1 MHLLKESVEF
11 PNLFSGDIEIN
22 RVAFKLFGLDI
33 YWYGILIALGVVLG
47 FLYAMKRSKK
57 VGLISDNVFDIA
69 FIGIIVGFIGARAYF
84 CLFYNLMSPEADN
97 KYNLITMFTKI
108 HDGGLAIYGGIIF
121 GVIAA
126 LIACKVKKSPFLPL
140 LDIAAPA
147 ILIGQSIGRWGNFI
161 NQECYGAPTAGN
173 LPWGMTGTKIALDP
187 IVIEAMGSNAEKTNV
202 LVHPCFLYESLWCI
216 VGFLL
221 IHFVANK
228 IRSFDGEVFL
238 YFVLWYGSGRAWIE
252 ALRTDSLYAGSLKI
266 SQVVAITSAVL
277 ALIMIIYFRIFTKKE
292 QKPLYVNTDLSRERL
307 ELFEKKI
314 KLDNEK
320 SDAKKAVRKA
330 KKEGSQKIAPSILG
344 ESTEDS
350 EIKDNEIQ
358 KNNEDETNDE
368 NENNN
373 EDERN
378 NEDKGEQ
385 EK

>member
-1 MHLLKESVEF
+1 MRLLKESVEF

-84 CLFYNLMSPEADN
+84 CLFYNIMNPEADN

-266 SQVVAITSAVL
+266 SQVIAIASAVL

-292 QKPLYVNTDLSRERL
+292 QKPLYVNTDLSRERF

-320 SDAKKAVRKA
+320 SDAKKAVKKA
-330 KKEGSQKIAPSILG
+330 KKEASQKIAPSILG
-344 ESTEDS
+344 ESVEDS
-350 EIKDNEIQ
+350 ETKDNEIQ
-358 KNNEDETNDE
+358 KNNEDETNDK

-373 EDERN
+373 ED
-378 NEDKGEQ
+378 KGGQ

>member
-84 CLFYNLMSPEADN
+84 CLFYNLMYPEADN

-187 IVIEAMGSNAEKTNV
+187 IVIEAMGSSAEKTNV

-344 ESTEDS
+344 ESAEDS
-350 EIKDNEIQ
+350 ETKDNEIQ

>member
-84 CLFYNLMSPEADN
+84 CLFYNLMYPEADN

-344 ESTEDS
+344 ESAEDS
-350 EIKDNEIQ
+350 ETKDNEIQ

>member
-22 RVAFKLFGLDI
+22 RVAFKLFGIDI
-33 YWYGILIALGVVLG
+33 YWYGILIAVGVVLG

-69 FIGIIVGFIGARAYF
+69 FIAIILGFVGARAYY
-84 CLFYNLMSPEADN
+84 CLFHNLMNPDSDN
-97 KYNLITMFTKI
+97 KYNFITMFTKI

-121 GVIAA
+121 GVLAA
-126 LIACKVKKSPFLPL
+126 VIACRVKKSPFLPL

-161 NQECYGAPTAGN
+161 NQECFGAPTAGN

-187 IVIEAMGSNAEKTNV
+187 VVIAAMGASVEKTDI

-216 VGFLL
+216 TGFLL
-221 IHFVANK
+221 IHFIANK

-238 YFVLWYGSGRAWIE
+238 FFVLWYGSGRAWIE
-252 ALRTDSLYAGSLKI
+252 ALRTDSLYAGSVKI

-277 ALIMIIYFRIFTKKE
+277 ALIMIIYFRISAKKE
-292 QKPLYVNTDLSRERL
+292 NKPLYVNTDISRERL
-307 ELFEKKI
+307 ESYEI
-314 KLDNEK
+314 KLKLDKEK
-320 SDAKKAVRKA
+320 AEAKKAMKEA
-330 KKEGSQKIAPSILG
+330 KKESVQNTAPSILG
-344 ESTEDS
+344 DDS
-350 EIKDNEIQ
+350 EDNG
-358 KNNEDETNDE
+358 T
-368 NENNN
+368 ENNTSS
-373 EDERN
+373 
-378 NEDKGEQ
+378 

>member
-84 CLFYNLMSPEADN
+84 CLFYNLMYPEADN

>member
-84 CLFYNLMSPEADN
+84 CLFYNLMNPEADN

-121 GVIAA
+121 GAIAA

-266 SQVVAITSAVL
+266 SQVIAIASAVL

-292 QKPLYVNTDLSRERL
+292 QKPLYVNTDLSRERF

-320 SDAKKAVRKA
+320 SDAKKAVKKA
-330 KKEGSQKIAPSILG
+330 KKEASQKIAPSILG
-344 ESTEDS
+344 ESVEDS
-350 EIKDNEIQ
+350 ETKDNEIQ
-358 KNNEDETNDE
+358 KNNEDETNDK

-373 EDERN
+373 ED
-378 NEDKGEQ
+378 KGGQ

>member
-33 YWYGILIALGVVLG
+33 YWYGIFIALGVVLG

-84 CLFYNLMSPEADN
+84 CLFYNIMNPEADN

-266 SQVVAITSAVL
+266 SQVIAIASAVL

-292 QKPLYVNTDLSRERL
+292 QKPLYVNTDLSRERF

-320 SDAKKAVRKA
+320 SDAKKAVKKA
-330 KKEGSQKIAPSILG
+330 KKEASQKIAPSILG
-344 ESTEDS
+344 ESVEDS
-350 EIKDNEIQ
+350 ETKDNEIQ
-358 KNNEDETNDE
+358 KNNEDETNDK

-373 EDERN
+373 ED
-378 NEDKGEQ
+378 KGGQ

>member
-33 YWYGILIALGVVLG
+33 YWYGIFIALGVVLG

-84 CLFYNLMSPEADN
+84 CLFYNIMNPEADN

-140 LDIAAPA
+140 LDIATPA

-266 SQVVAITSAVL
+266 SQVIAIASAVL

-292 QKPLYVNTDLSRERL
+292 QKPLYVNTDLSRERF

-320 SDAKKAVRKA
+320 SDAKKAVKKA
-330 KKEGSQKIAPSILG
+330 KKEASQKIAPSILG
-344 ESTEDS
+344 ESVEDS
-350 EIKDNEIQ
+350 ETKDNEIQ
-358 KNNEDETNDE
+358 KNNEDETNDK

-373 EDERN
+373 ED
-378 NEDKGEQ
+378 KGGQ

>member
-1 MHLLKESVEF
+1 MRLLKESVEF
-11 PNLFSGDIEIN
+11 PNLFSGDIEID

-47 FLYAMKRSKK
+47 FLYAMKHSKK

-84 CLFYNLMSPEADN
+84 CLFYNLMNPEADN

-266 SQVVAITSAVL
+266 SQVIAIASAVL

-292 QKPLYVNTDLSRERL
+292 QKPLYVNTDLSRERF

-320 SDAKKAVRKA
+320 SDAKKAVKKA
-330 KKEGSQKIAPSILG
+330 KKEASQKIAPSILG
-344 ESTEDS
+344 ESVEDS
-350 EIKDNEIQ
+350 ETKDNEIQ
-358 KNNEDETNDE
+358 KNNEDETNDK

-373 EDERN
+373 ED
-378 NEDKGEQ
+378 KGGQ

>member
-84 CLFYNLMSPEADN
+84 CLFYNLMNPEADN

-187 IVIEAMGSNAEKTNV
+187 IVIEAMGSSAEKTNV

-266 SQVVAITSAVL
+266 SQVVAITSAIL

-344 ESTEDS
+344 ESAEDS
-350 EIKDNEIQ
+350 ETKDNEIQ

>member
-1 MHLLKESVEF
+1 
-11 PNLFSGDIEIN
+11 
-22 RVAFKLFGLDI
+22 
-33 YWYGILIALGVVLG
+33 
-47 FLYAMKRSKK
+47 MKRSKK

-84 CLFYNLMSPEADN
+84 CLFYNLMNPEADN

-187 IVIEAMGSNAEKTNV
+187 IVIEAMGEGAEKTNV

-221 IHFVANK
+221 IHFIANR

-238 YFVLWYGSGRAWIE
+238 CFVLWYGAGRAWIE

-266 SQVVAITSAVL
+266 SQVIAIASAVL
-277 ALIMIIYFRIFTKKE
+277 ALIMIVYFRITTRKE
-292 QKPLYVNTDLSRERL
+292 NKQLYVNTDLSRERL
-307 ELFEKKI
+307 EEFKQKI
-314 KLDNEK
+314 TLDNEK
-320 SDAKKAVRKA
+320 AEAKKAMKAARKEA
-330 KKEGSQKIAPSILG
+330 SQKVAPSILG
-344 ESTEDS
+344 ESSYNSKSDNNSDKKYDS
-350 EIKDNEIQ
+350 MSDNGTDKKD
-358 KNNEDETNDE
+358 D
-368 NENNN
+368 
-373 EDERN
+373 
-378 NEDKGEQ
+378 DKGE
-385 EK
+385 